1 MSIGSAWSSFMGE
14 CSKETAFEVLDYF
27 YSQGGNFIDT
37 ANGYQNGESE
47 QWIGE
52 WMELRGRRAEMVVAT
67 KYTSA
72 FMTYRGEEVQQSN
85 FGGNSKKSLRVS
97 VDLSLKQLRT
107 EYIDLVGWFS
117 LRLVVH
123 DWHIVAQMVFG
134 DALTGGLS
142 CTSITLT
149 GRRVSRKSCSR
160 FIIWSSKERCSI
172 SASVTLQRR
181 SHRL

>member
-67 KYTSA
+67 KYTAA
-72 FMTYRGEEVQQSN
+72 FMTYRGEEVLQSN

-107 EYIDLVGWFS
+107 EYIDLVG
-117 LRLVVH
+117 
-123 DWHIVAQMVFG
+123 
-134 DALTGGLS
+134 
-142 CTSITLT
+142 
-149 GRRVSRKSCSR
+149 
-160 FIIWSSKERCSI
+160 
-172 SASVTLQRR
+172 
-181 SHRL
+181 

>member
-1 MSIGSAWSSFMGE
+1 MTVPAAALPKSLLGHHRLLSPTAGVHVSPICLGGMSIGSAWSSFMGE

-67 KYTSA
+67 KYTAA
-72 FMTYRGEEVQQSN
+72 FMTYRGEEVLQSN

-107 EYIDLVGWFS
+107 EYIDLVG
-117 LRLVVH
+117 
-123 DWHIVAQMVFG
+123 
-134 DALTGGLS
+134 
-142 CTSITLT
+142 
-149 GRRVSRKSCSR
+149 
-160 FIIWSSKERCSI
+160 
-172 SASVTLQRR
+172 
-181 SHRL
+181 